1 MAPVQA
7 GFASIAIFASG
18 QGSNLQAFIDKTTA
32 QADYPAKIAL
42 VVSDKPDCFAVERA
56 RSAGIPVFAA
66 SPKQY
71 ADKAE
76 FESAVLAALKQ
87 AEVEWIVLAGYMRII
102 GPTLLGAYPERIIN
116 IHPSLLP
123 AFPGKQAVK
132 DALLA
137 GSTETGVTVHLV
149 DAGVD
154 TGPILAQERIAIAPG
169 ESEES
174 LILRVHEVEHQIYPR
189 VVEQLVRGRLR

>member
-1 MAPVQA
+1 MT
-7 GFASIAIFASG
+7 FARIAIFASG
-18 QGSNLQAFIDKTTA
+18 HGSNLQTFIDITKA
-32 QADYPAKIAL
+32 RKDFPAEIAL
-42 VVSDKPDCFAVERA
+42 VVSDKPSCYAVQRA
-56 RSAGIPVFAA
+56 RDANVPVFAA
-66 SPKQY
+66 SPKEY
-71 ADKAE
+71 PDKAA
-76 FESAVLAALKQ
+76 FESAVLEALRD
-87 AEVEWIVLAGYMRII
+87 ARVEWIVLAGYMRIV
-102 GPTLLGAYPERIIN
+102 GMTLLDAYPGRILN

-149 DAGVD
+149 DEGID

-174 LILRVHEVEHQIYPR
+174 LLARVHEVEHRLYPR
-189 VVEQLVRGRLR
+189 VVEQIVLRHRQAQ